1 MFHAI
6 EVHVH
11 INQENHNHMNSL
23 YCYLSVFTE
32 NISLSPSSEL
42 KLDILN
48 PSYRL
53 NLLSFSVNKN
63 DSGDPTAYVV
73 LALFLA
79 ASVALLLYSLRE
91 RTKSNRILQ
100 NGAHLRND
108 VLTKIT
114 HEFRT
119 PLTIILGL
127 SKQLREQKDL
137 SGNNTLTYL
146 TAIERQGRT
155 LSDLVNQLLDMT
167 NLHTTD
173 DSVEWKT
180 GNVVSFIEMIYET
193 HSIYARQQGIEL
205 QFFSEEVEIE
215 TDFAPTY
222 LQKILQNLLSN
233 AIKYSEAGSKINIM
247 LARSKKVPRKII
259 LKVID
264 QGKGIKKE
272 DLPHIFELFYKSPD
286 SDSQTSRG
294 IGLTLTKQLVEIL
307 NGTIRVE
314 SNEGKGSEF
323 TVELPVRRNEKK
335 LYPYWIPNKKNHL
348 PIPPKNQSSL
358 KEELFTVRPIDND
371 PRTAI
376 LLAEDNKDIAIYT
389 RSIFSEN
396 RYNIIYCHDGVEA
409 LNLAN
414 EHLPDIVI
422 TDVIMPKKDG
432 LELCREI
439 KNSPLLSHIPVV
451 IISAKNEEQDY
462 IEGLKCGA
470 DAYIKK
476 PFQAEEILVHVE
488 NLLKSRNLLKDKYH
502 RTVIK
507 DEKGEFNDN
516 VNAVFLRHV
525 TDIIY
530 REMKNPDFSSKKLA
544 QELAISVSQL
554 NKKLNVTTGYP
565 ASTYI
570 LQVKLSFAKK
580 ILASQHK
587 TIGEVAAE
595 CGVYDANY
603 FSRVFKK
610 MTGVTPSQYKRLP
623 VNL

>member
-1 MFHAI
+1 
-6 EVHVH
+6 
-11 INQENHNHMNSL
+11 MNSL

-32 NISLSPSSEL
+32 NISLHPSSEL
-42 KLDILN
+42 KLDVLN

-91 RTKSNRILQ
+91 RAKSNRILQ

-595 CGVYDANY
+595 CGVYDVNY

>member
-1 MFHAI
+1 
-6 EVHVH
+6 
-11 INQENHNHMNSL
+11 MNSL

-32 NISLSPSSEL
+32 NISLPPSSEL

-476 PFQAEEILVHVE
+476 PFQAEEILVLVE

-595 CGVYDANY
+595 CGVYDVNY

>member
-1 MFHAI
+1 
-6 EVHVH
+6 
-11 INQENHNHMNSL
+11 MNSL

-32 NISLSPSSEL
+32 NISLPPSSEL

-432 LELCREI
+432 LELCRKI

-476 PFQAEEILVHVE
+476 PFQAEEILVLVE

-595 CGVYDANY
+595 CGVYDVNY

>member
-1 MFHAI
+1 
-6 EVHVH
+6 
-11 INQENHNHMNSL
+11 MNSL

-32 NISLSPSSEL
+32 NISLPPSSEL

-476 PFQAEEILVHVE
+476 PFQAEEILVIVE

-595 CGVYDANY
+595 CGVYDVNY

>member
-1 MFHAI
+1 
-6 EVHVH
+6 
-11 INQENHNHMNSL
+11 MNSL

-63 DSGDPTAYVV
+63 DSGDPIAYAV

-476 PFQAEEILVHVE
+476 PFQAEEILVLVE

-595 CGVYDANY
+595 CGVYDVNY

>member
-1 MFHAI
+1 
-6 EVHVH
+6 
-11 INQENHNHMNSL
+11 MNSL

-32 NISLSPSSEL
+32 NISLHPSSEL
-42 KLDILN
+42 KLDVLN

-476 PFQAEEILVHVE
+476 PFQAEEILVLVE

-595 CGVYDANY
+595 CGVYDVNY

>member
-476 PFQAEEILVHVE
+476 PFQAEEILVLVE

-595 CGVYDANY
+595 CGVYDVNY

>member
-1 MFHAI
+1 
-6 EVHVH
+6 
-11 INQENHNHMNSL
+11 MNSL

-595 CGVYDANY
+595 CGVYDVNY

>member
-1 MFHAI
+1 
-6 EVHVH
+6 
-11 INQENHNHMNSL
+11 MNSL

>member
-1 MFHAI
+1 
-6 EVHVH
+6 
-11 INQENHNHMNSL
+11 MNSL

-32 NISLSPSSEL
+32 NISLPPSSEL

-348 PIPPKNQSSL
+348 PIPQKNQSSL

-476 PFQAEEILVHVE
+476 PFQAEEILVLVE

-595 CGVYDANY
+595 CGVYDVNY

>member
-1 MFHAI
+1 
-6 EVHVH
+6 
-11 INQENHNHMNSL
+11 MNSL

-32 NISLSPSSEL
+32 NISLPPSSEL

-53 NLLSFSVNKN
+53 NLLNFSVNKN

-432 LELCREI
+432 LELCRKI

-476 PFQAEEILVHVE
+476 PFQAEEILVLVE

-595 CGVYDANY
+595 CGVYDVNY

>member
-1 MFHAI
+1 
-6 EVHVH
+6 
-11 INQENHNHMNSL
+11 MNSL

-32 NISLSPSSEL
+32 NISLPPSSEL

-53 NLLSFSVNKN
+53 NLLNFSVNKN

-100 NGAHLRND
+100 NGTHLRND

-476 PFQAEEILVHVE
+476 PFQAEEILVLVE

-595 CGVYDANY
+595 CGVYDVNY